1 MTRRGMDRSVIALD
15 AGVEPGAILAAA
27 LANDLRV
34 THFEIADASL
44 EQVFIDH
51 VGRPADEDMRLAPA
65 EMREAAGAD
74 PAEDP
79 AADSFGPDTSAA

>member
-1 MTRRGMDRSVIALD
+1 MPGARVVRPGMDRSLLELD
-15 AGVEPGAILAAA
+15 ADVEPGAILAAA
-27 LANDLRV
+27 LGRGLTV

-65 EMREAAGAD
+65 LA
-74 PAEDP
+74 
-79 AADSFGPDTSAA
+79 SSAAATDSSAA